1 MLTVEAVNLE
11 VDSLAVAV
19 AGDKRTLLSF
29 ILVGI
34 DFHKCQKD
42 YLTMTMHAIIQN
54 FQPIS
59 LEEMGGI
66 RLMNRTDT
74 KFVTSVDKLVALL
87 QMAGDEYRVQ
97 EIDGKRNMSYA
108 TIYYDSKDYA
118 FYNAHHDG
126 HAGRQKVRVRS
137 YVDSS
142 LSFLEVKTKDNHGK
156 THKSRI
162 SASSLKEG
170 EAMDFLRKNL
180 RLDPRL
186 LEQKIAN
193 RFHRVTLVNKAK
205 TERLTIDTDLEFENL
220 STGMS
225 CSLDHLAIIELKRDG
240 LKSSPVLGMLREL
253 RIHQSGFSKYC
264 VGEAL
269 TNPGLRINRMKPRLQ
284 KLMKI
289 V

>member
-1 MLTVEAVNLE
+1 M
-11 VDSLAVAV
+11 
-19 AGDKRTLLSF
+19 
-29 ILVGI
+29 
-34 DFHKCQKD
+34 
-42 YLTMTMHAIIQN
+42 MTMHTLIQK

-74 KFVTSVDKLVALL
+74 KFVTSVDKLMALL
-87 QMAGDEYRVQ
+87 QMAGEEYRVQ

-108 TIYYDSKDYA
+108 TVYYDSQNYA

-137 YVDSS
+137 YVDSG

-156 THKSRI
+156 TYKNRI
-162 SASSLKEG
+162 SISILETD
-170 EAMDFLRKNL
+170 EAMDFLRRNL
-180 RLDPRL
+180 RLEPQL
-186 LEQKIAN
+186 LEKKLAN

-220 STGMS
+220 STGKS
-225 CSLDHLAIIELKRDG
+225 CSLNHLAIIELKREG
-240 LKSSPVLGMLREL
+240 LKPSPILRMLREL

-264 VGEAL
+264 IGEAL
-269 TNPGLRINRMKPRLQ
+269 TNPNLRINRMKPRLH
-284 KLMKI
+284 KIMKI
-289 V
+289 S